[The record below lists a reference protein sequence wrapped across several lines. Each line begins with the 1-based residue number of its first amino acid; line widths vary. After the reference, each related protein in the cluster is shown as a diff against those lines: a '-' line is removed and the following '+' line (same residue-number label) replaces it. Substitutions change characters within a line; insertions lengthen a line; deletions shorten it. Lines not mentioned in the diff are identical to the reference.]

1 MKSSEGPMLR
11 PVAEGVL
18 IHQSAFIESNAVVV
32 RGRSGALL
40 IDPGVE
46 SSEMACIAND
56 PPG

>member
-1 MKSSEGPMLR
+1 MLR